1 MQHKSV
7 VDLHE
12 LIDFVLLETNEAL
25 KRRRLLSSAA
35 HAMDHVTLL
44 LFADEENVEH
54 FNLQIKVAKRV
65 ISMVTFGLVLMPP
78 FQLTSH

>member
-1 MQHKSV
+1 MKYKGV

-12 LIDFVLLETNEAL
+12 LIDFVLLETDEAL

-35 HAMDHVTLL
+35 HTVDHVTLFL
-44 LFADEENVEH
+44 LAYEENVEH
-54 FNLQIKVAKRV
+54 FNLEIKVTKRV
-65 ISMVTFGLVLMPP
+65 ISSVMFGLVLMSP

>member
-1 MQHKSV
+1 MQHKGV

-12 LIDFVLLETNEAL
+12 LIDFVLLETDEAL

-44 LFADEENVEH
+44 LLADEENVEH
-54 FNLQIKVAKRV
+54 FNLRIKETKRV
-65 ISMVTFGLVLMPP
+65 ISSVVFGLVLMSP